1 MLRKRTAHKQPK
13 SGQISEKLRK
23 SAASGAKTGQSA
35 LIDRK
40 AITSRKSSPSRIC
53 LISGMEQNGAT
64 FGDSTA
70 ALYGLAQQFARL
82 GHTVTLLWVP
92 VSGDKP
98 IVASDFNSLR
108 QWLFDNFLV
117 RFEVLTESHELYRGP
132 RESTKS
138 SLSVYHYLKNN
149 TFDAVYIAAEGGLAH
164 FSLLAKRAGVFEN
177 APPIVVVAHDP
188 TRWHLEASRKF
199 VSSKAEIL
207 TDFMERQSVAHCD
220 HLIVTCEKLLD
231 WMKASNWALPP
242 GSEVIAPIPPQ
253 EWRLEAREADEI
265 TRHATSPIREIVH
278 VSHAL
283 IGSDIALFCD
293 ALDILAR
300 DKLQTQNLT
309 VTFAGPFESVLGEHS
324 GGLVLKRARS
334 WPFRIRFHP
343 VKRHED
349 ILSYLGRKSALAVL
363 TAQDAQLPL
372 FALACLDRGIPFVAT
387 RQSGLTEIIPSSAI
401 DHTLYEPSSAPL
413 AAILSKWVS
422 GRNIASPTPYDWSG
436 QRAAWEA
443 SRISIA
449 TSKRSTAAAAKTA
462 KSLVT
467 IVTAHYNRPMLLLQ
481 AIQSVAEQDYPHI
494 EYIVVDDGSTSPEA
508 KKLLNRLE
516 PDFRRKGW
524 RVIRQSN
531 RYLGAARNAGIK
543 AARGELVLF
552 LDDDNILLSKAVSTL
567 VQAMERTKA
576 DICTTFSRLLYEK
589 TFPTEDRPGYINYF
603 PTGGPLELALLY
615 NPYGDANAMFRRNV
629 FDRIGFLNEERGF
642 SGSDWEFFTRADM
655 AGLRFAV
662 VPEALYWYRSDQTS
676 MHRSV
681 HWYRNRL
688 PIIALFQR
696 NPSVSLDLL
705 RELTI
710 SQNAVRG
717 EIENGYWNL
726 EYSLA
731 DKRLME
737 LSDLDPN
744 SAKAME
750 ALANV
755 AAEEGRPDTAI
766 TLLSRTQHSD
776 FAKRVDRLLH
786 ADERSAEASS
796 ALIGAFHQGQHLDL
810 SRLEKF
816 TSYNGGRTTPLFY
829 VDDPDKLYLEAVAD
843 EVSLAVLPGGCPAGT
858 VAVTTEIRLGDIAA
872 EPLELMLLVAPASV
886 DASLAVAS
894 ALKSPAS
901 GGSGWCR
908 VSRFAEPR
916 EIEARLPVPSLEPMN
931 LIVAVRNCAE
941 KVKKRNLGCFSKMN
955 IWRSVDPEHIMRPRK
970 GPPSHGL
977 RARELD
983 DSEMGRARLLTPYP
997 SQLPLL
1003 LFAPNRGG
1011 IFLRPHSNGPVAAI
1025 LAGIFPPLAR
1035 SVTAHVEI
1043 ANEDASPFEF
1053 AMALTRSGV
1062 EPEWNEHSP
1071 TNALAFS
1078 GWHRVEDTFRLKPLS
1093 VSLTE
1098 RVRAPLS
1105 LTLAIKLP
1113 PRSSPA
1119 PANTFWRR
1127 LMVAWDE

>member
-1 MLRKRTAHKQPK
+1 M
-13 SGQISEKLRK
+13 
-23 SAASGAKTGQSA
+23 
-35 LIDRK
+35 
-40 AITSRKSSPSRIC
+40 
-53 LISGMEQNGAT
+53 
-64 FGDSTA
+64 
-70 ALYGLAQQFARL
+70 AQ
-82 GHTVTLLWVP
+82 
-92 VSGDKP
+92 
-98 IVASDFNSLR
+98 
-108 QWLFDNFLV
+108 
-117 RFEVLTESHELYRGP
+117 
-132 RESTKS
+132 
-138 SLSVYHYLKNN
+138 
-149 TFDAVYIAAEGGLAH
+149 
-164 FSLLAKRAGVFEN
+164 
-177 APPIVVVAHDP
+177 
-188 TRWHLEASRKF
+188 
-199 VSSKAEIL
+199 
-207 TDFMERQSVAHCD
+207 
-220 HLIVTCEKLLD
+220 
-231 WMKASNWALPP
+231 
-242 GSEVIAPIPPQ
+242 
-253 EWRLEAREADEI
+253 WRLDAHETDDEAHEAV
-265 TRHATSPIREIVH
+265 SPVHEIVH

-300 DKLQTQNLT
+300 DKAQTQNLT

-372 FALACLDRGIPFVAT
+372 FALACMDRGIPFLAT
-387 RQSGLTEIIPSSAI
+387 RESGLTEILPASVV
-401 DHTLYEPSSAPL
+401 DHTLFEPSSQHL
-413 AAILSKWVS
+413 AAALSKWVS
-422 GRNIASPTPYDWSG
+422 GKGIVSLAPIDWSEHH
-436 QRAAWEA
+436 AAWEA

-449 TSKRSTAAAAKTA
+449 TSQRKPAAQAKAAKP
-462 KSLVT
+462 LVT
-467 IVTAHYNRPMLLLQ
+467 IVTAHYNRPILLQQ
-481 AIQSVAEQDYPHI
+481 AIQSVAEQDYPRI
-494 EYIVVDDGSTSPEA
+494 EYIIVDDGSTSPEA
-508 KKLLNRLE
+508 KKLLNRVE
-516 PDFRRKGW
+516 PEFRRKGW
-524 RVIRQSN
+524 RIIRQSN
-531 RYLGAARNAGIK
+531 RYLGAARNAGIR

-552 LDDDNILLSKAVSTL
+552 LDDDNILFSKAVSTL
-567 VQAMERTKA
+567 VQAVERTKS

-589 TFPTEDRPGYINYF
+589 TAPAEDRPGYINYF
-603 PTGGPLELALLY
+603 PTGGPTELALLY
-615 NPYGDANAMFRRNV
+615 NPYGDANAMFRRSV
-629 FDRIGFLNEERGF
+629 FERIGFLNEERGF

-655 AGLRFAV
+655 AGLRISV

-688 PIIALFQR
+688 PIIALFEKT
-696 NPSVSLDLL
+696 PAVSPALL

-744 SAKAME
+744 CSKALE
-750 ALANV
+750 ALASV

-776 FAKRVDRLLH
+776 FAKRVDQLLR
-786 ADERSAEASS
+786 ADERSAETSS
-796 ALIGAFHQGQHLDL
+796 ALIGAFHQGRHVDL
-810 SRLEKF
+810 STLEKF
-816 TSYNGGRTTPLFY
+816 TSYNGGRATPLFY

-843 EVSLAVLPGGCPAGT
+843 DISVAVLPGGCPAGT

-872 EPLELMLLVAPASV
+872 EPLEFMLLVAPSSV
-886 DASLAVAS
+886 DAGVALSS
-894 ALKSPAS
+894 ALKGLAS
-901 GGSGWCR
+901 GSSGWCR

-931 LIVAVRNCAE
+931 LIVAVRNGTE
-941 KVKKRNLGCFSKMN
+941 KVRKRNLGCFSKMN
-955 IWRSVDPEHIMRPRK
+955 IWRSVDPDHIMRPRK
-970 GPPSHGL
+970 GPPTHGL

-983 DSEMGRARLLTPYP
+983 DSEMGKAHLLTPYP

-1003 LFAPNRGG
+1003 LYAPNRGG
-1011 IFLRPHSNGPVAAI
+1011 IFLRPHAKGPVAAI

-1062 EPEWNEHSP
+1062 EPEWNGHNP

-1078 GWHRVEDTFRLKPLS
+1078 GWQRVEETFRLKPLS
-1093 VSLTE
+1093 VSLAE

-1113 PRSSPA
+1113 PGSSPS

-1127 LMVAWDE
+1127 LMIAWDE